1 MDIKVN
7 ISLREF
13 QTLILIQSQKGYHI
27 WYNLHPKANV
37 FPQNW
42 VPDLNFDLLE
52 VFKVLEPN
60 LLRGMKMKSEPKCT
74 YIGQ

>member
-1 MDIKVN
+1 MH
-7 ISLREF
+7 
-13 QTLILIQSQKGYHI
+13 Q
-27 WYNLHPKANV
+27 KANE
-37 FPQNW
+37 FPEGW